1 MSKKKDLVKNT
12 FIILLGKVCTQ
23 FLSFFLMPLYTNV
36 LSSSEY
42 GTVDLIITYVALFV
56 PVITLQIEMGLF
68 RNLIDFR
75 EDEKARVRV
84 VTSGLRRLCLQ
95 LIAFVVIFTVL
106 NLFVKIPHGIYI
118 LLCIIFTMTSN
129 VLLQIARGNGDNVGY
144 SCASV
149 IAGVSTVLLNVLF
162 LIFLKFKIEGM
173 LLSSALANLIATIY
187 LFFRCKL
194 YKLIDIKARDKKT
207 ERELL
212 KYSLPLVPNGLIW
225 WIINVSDRTIITVFL
240 GMAVNGIYAVSNKF
254 SNILIQVFNVFNLS
268 WTESASIHIKDD
280 DRDAFFSDIFDVIIK
295 LFSSVCILLI
305 LSMPLIFDI
314 LVGTEFREAYQYIP
328 LLLIGMLF
336 NIVVSFIGS
345 IYVSL
350 KLTKQVA
357 ETSFYSGLLNILINV
372 LFVKLIGIYAAI
384 ISTIIAFLSM
394 SIYRY
399 IDVKKYI
406 NLKINVRNVATIIV
420 LFIISAGIYYIGY
433 NVLTICVSLI
443 LIFTIAY
450 LNRNVFAFLS
460 KKR

>member
-1 MSKKKDLVKNT
+1 
-12 FIILLGKVCTQ
+12 
-23 FLSFFLMPLYTNV
+23 
-36 LSSSEY
+36 
-42 GTVDLIITYVALFV
+42 
-56 PVITLQIEMGLF
+56 
-68 RNLIDFR
+68 
-75 EDEKARVRV
+75 
-84 VTSGLRRLCLQ
+84 
-95 LIAFVVIFTVL
+95 
-106 NLFVKIPHGIYI
+106 
-118 LLCIIFTMTSN
+118 
-129 VLLQIARGNGDNVGY
+129 
-144 SCASV
+144 
-149 IAGVSTVLLNVLF
+149 
-162 LIFLKFKIEGM
+162 
-173 LLSSALANLIATIY
+173 
-187 LFFRCKL
+187 
-194 YKLIDIKARDKKT
+194 
-207 ERELL
+207 
-212 KYSLPLVPNGLIW
+212 
-225 WIINVSDRTIITVFL
+225 
-240 GMAVNGIYAVSNKF
+240 MAVNGIYAVSNKF

-280 DRDAFFSDIFDVIIK
+280 DRDAFFSDIFDVVIK